1 MSNLD
6 NLTSK
11 IISDA
16 EVKKKEI
23 LNDANVKAEA
33 IIKNKIEE
41 ANKKASSILQKAE
54 LESST
59 IKERVI
65 SKTELEIRNKKLA
78 AKQEVIEKVFEK
90 SKVKL
95 QAMSSEKLGE
105 FIKNSIMN
113 LNLDGDEEIILNLN
127 DRGRLPITFLEEIN
141 DELKAK
147 GKLGNLTFGER
158 DYSFDGGF
166 ILSKN
171 GIEINNSFAEL
182 VNSLK
187 YDLEYE
193 VGKILF
199 AEQ

>member
-23 LNDANVKAEA
+23 LNEANKKADI

-41 ANKKASSILQKAE
+41 ANKKASSILEKAE
-54 LESST
+54 LESHT
-59 IKERVI
+59 IKERVA
-65 SKTELEIRNKKLA
+65 SKTELEIRNKKLE
-78 AKQEVIEKVFEK
+78 AKQQVIEKVFEK
-90 SKVKL
+90 AKIKL
-95 QAMSSEKLGE
+95 QSMNSEKLEE
-105 FIKNSIMN
+105 FIRNSIMN
-113 LNLDGDEEIILNLN
+113 LNIDGDEEIILNVN
-127 DRGRLPITFLEEIN
+127 DRGRLPVTFLEDIN
-141 DELKAK
+141 KELEAQ
-147 GKLGNLTFGER
+147 GKMGKLTFGER
-158 DYSFDGGF
+158 NYTIDGGF
-166 ILSKN
+166 ILSKD
-171 GIEINNSFAEL
+171 GIEINNSFVEL

-199 AEQ
+199 EE